1 MGDLAAA
8 FGSLTVVVPAYNAA
22 RQVAATLDAIQTY
35 LDRTEMTYEVIVVDD
50 GSVDATRD
58 LVTRRGRGVRLI
70 ANGVNRGKGYTV
82 RQGML
87 AAAHD
92 WVLFTDVDNATP
104 IEHLDRFAA
113 VAGGHDILIGSRRL
127 AASAIVRK
135 QPAFRQML
143 GRVFP
148 YLVHALVL
156 PQFAD
161 TQCGFKMFRRSVAQD
176 LFGRARVDRFCF
188 DVEILAMATRR
199 GHRVAELPVEWRNP
213 EGGSTLRIGRD
224 TARMMGDLLR
234 VAWRMRTG
242 AYDGSVP
249 SPA

>member
-22 RQVAATLDAIQTY
+22 RQVAATLDAIQAY
-35 LDRTEMTYEVIVVDD
+35 LERAGIVHEVIVVDD
-50 GSVDATRD
+50 GSVDETRD
-58 LVTRRGRGVRLI
+58 IVSRRGRGVRLI

-87 AAAHD
+87 AASQD

-104 IEHLDRFAA
+104 IEHLERFAPA
-113 VAGGHDILIGSRRL
+113 AGGYDILIGSRRM
-127 AASAIVRK
+127 AASAIVRR

-161 TQCGFKMFRRSVAQD
+161 TQCGFKMFRRSAALD
-176 LFGRARVDRFCF
+176 LFSRARVDRFCF
-188 DVEILAMATRR
+188 DVEILAMATRC
-199 GHRVAELPVEWRNP
+199 GYRVGELPVEWRNP
-213 EGGSTLRIGRD
+213 EGGSTLRIVRD
-224 TARMMGDLLR
+224 TSRMMGDLLR

-242 AYDGSVP
+242 AYDRSK
-249 SPA
+249 

>member
-8 FGSLTVVVPAYNAA
+8 FGSLSVVVPAYNAA
-22 RQVAATLDAIQTY
+22 RQVAATLDAIQAY
-35 LDRTEMTYEVIVVDD
+35 LGRAGIVHEVIVVDD
-50 GSVDATRD
+50 GSSDETRD
-58 LVTRRGRGVRLI
+58 LVSQRGRGVRLI
-70 ANGVNRGKGYTV
+70 ANGVNRGKGYSV
-82 RQGML
+82 RQGMV
-87 AAAHD
+87 AATHD

-104 IEHLDRFAA
+104 IEHLDHFASA
-113 VAGGHDILIGSRRL
+113 AAAHDILIGSRRL

-143 GRVFP
+143 GRIFP

-161 TQCGFKMFRRSVAQD
+161 TQCGFKMFRRAVAQD

-199 GHRVAELPVEWRNP
+199 GYRVAELPVEWRNP

-242 AYDGSVP
+242 AYDGPVP
-249 SPA
+249 SP